1 MLERTQGPYYVYTL
15 AYPESMEGYVFY
27 IGKGMNGRID
37 DHEKQARNGF
47 HSHKCHTIRKIWEAG
62 FQVSKQKIAYFETEV
77 EALQYEAAL
86 IFFMRGYGH
95 LTNLADG
102 GKGSSGWTPNEEQL
116 RRMSNAH
123 KRSPLAIQQLQRLH
137 NSLKGI
143 KRPPELFSEEW
154 RQKKSESQKGKKLS
168 EETRRKMSEA
178 HKGRASHSEETRR
191 KIGEANKKRVWT
203 DEARRKIGEASSKR
217 LKGKPGIPHT
227 EETKRKL
234 SEAAKK
240 RTYSEETRRKMSEA
254 QKRRQATIRA
264 AKELGGN

>member
-15 AYPESMEGYVFY
+15 AYPESMEGYIFY

-62 FQVSKQKIAYFETEV
+62 SQVSKQKVAYFETED
-77 EALQYEAAL
+77 EALQYESAL

-102 GKGSSGWTPNEEQL
+102 GRGSSGWRPNEEQL
-116 RRMSNAH
+116 RKMRN
-123 KRSPLAIQQLQRLH
+123 KSPLAMQQLQRLH
-137 NSLKGI
+137 NSLKGV

-168 EETRRKMSEA
+168 EETRLKMKEA
-178 HKGRASHSEETRR
+178 HKGIKHTEEAKQ
-191 KIGEANKKRVWT
+191 KISEANKRRVWT
-203 DEARRKIGEASSKR
+203 DEARRKIGEASRRR
-217 LKGKPGIPHT
+217 LTGKTGTPHT
-227 EETKRKL
+227 EETKQKL
-234 SEAAKK
+234 REAAK
-240 RTYSEETRRKMSEA
+240 RRVVSEEARRKMSES
-254 QKRRQATIRA
+254 QKRRQAAIRA